1 MTSAEARSAEV
12 AREPAPRRWR
22 APSLEWLLLA
32 LIVLLGTLLS
42 SRWALAVDSWRMMED
57 ELTYVKEALTIAE
70 TLNPEAVVRGVP
82 VGNYG
87 VLYPALLAPLVGLF
101 DMPTAFRLAHGF
113 GALLMAS
120 TAVPAYLLGAYVS
133 RSRAVGLAAAALVVV
148 VPWVL
153 LSLTLFTET
162 VAYPVFVW
170 ALYASVVAVAEP
182 SKKRDITVLATLALL
197 FLARP
202 PFLFMFG
209 VVPMAIVVHEV
220 GIRLA
225 GRLPRDWVGQVWG
238 GLRASV
244 TLHPILAG
252 VIAVGAL
259 VALAGASEL
268 PLGNYN
274 TARTTALFPDGFVQ
288 SALDHLNYVLFGI
301 GVLPLAL
308 TLAFVGEA
316 LARRA
321 DRRAHAFAVVVSI
334 VAGALLIV
342 ATSFDLGYLGG
353 GVRER
358 YVFYVAPVLLIAA
371 VCYPSRARW
380 PVVAVGTAT
389 IATAVIVTRTTFE
402 GADRS
407 AIYSSPASLGW
418 APLDFRVG
426 QVGGWV
432 GLDGLNNAAA
442 LALGTAVAALILVVL
457 LRSSRRRLALAGL
470 TCVLVVWCAALTGY
484 AGPRLQ
490 SEHDALAAQAL
501 GTVPAQDD
509 RDWIDSAVSPD
520 TTAALVPSAIN
531 SRFGN
536 PIPPGTVTEQG
547 VWWEAEFWN
556 KSVRRSYLYDGA
568 EEPYTSF
575 LKEDMGLEER
585 SGRLRVT
592 GGESPHLLV
601 ANSNVRLGVDGE
613 VVKRGADLSLYRP
626 RRPYRAAWTSKGVA
640 DGGGLDARR
649 GARLTVYGHH
659 ASGHRASTVALS
671 LAGETGGRPVTLRG
685 AGRPRLIHVPRR
697 RLLAVTVCVPPRDSR
712 SLALTGKSVGEL
724 RLISVSVKPK
734 GPC

>member
-1 MTSAEARSAEV
+1 V
-12 AREPAPRRWR
+12 
-22 APSLEWLLLA
+22 LLA
-32 LIVLLGTLLS
+32 LVVLLGTLLS
-42 SRWALAVDSWRMMED
+42 SRWALAVDSWRVMED
-57 ELTYVKEALTIAE
+57 ELTYVKEALSIAE
-70 TLNPEAVVRGVP
+70 TLDPSAVVRGAP
-82 VGNYG
+82 VSNYG
-87 VLYPALLAPLVGLF
+87 ILYPALLAPLVGLF
-101 DMPTAFRLAHGF
+101 DMPTAFRLAHGL
-113 GALLMAS
+113 GAVLMAS
-120 TAVPAYLLGAYVS
+120 TAVPAYLLGTYVS

-162 VAYPVFVW
+162 VAYPAFVW

-182 SKKRDITVLATLALL
+182 SKKRDIVVLATLTLL

-202 PFLFMFG
+202 PFIFLFG
-209 VVPMAIVVHEV
+209 VVPLAIVVHE
-220 GIRLA
+220 ISMRLG
-225 GRLPRDWVGQVWG
+225 GRLPRDWASQTWG

-244 TLHPILAG
+244 TRHPILAG
-252 VIAVGAL
+252 VMAAGAL
-259 VALAGASEL
+259 VAIAGASEL

-274 TARTTALFPDGFVQ
+274 TARTTEVFPDGFIQ
-288 SALDHLNYVLFGI
+288 SAADHLNYVLFGI

-308 TLAFVGEA
+308 SLAYVGEV
-316 LARRA
+316 LVRRV
-321 DRRAHAFAVVVSI
+321 DPRAHAFAVVVSL
-334 VAGALLIV
+334 VVCALLTV

-358 YVFYVAPVLLIAA
+358 YVFYVAPVLLVAA
-371 VCYPSRARW
+371 VCYVPRARW

-389 IATAVIVTRTTFE
+389 IVTAAILTRTTFE
-402 GADRS
+402 GADRA

-418 APLDFRVG
+418 VPLDFRVG
-426 QVGGWV
+426 QLGSLV
-432 GLDGLNNAAA
+432 GLDDLSNASG
-442 LALGTAVAALILVVL
+442 LALGMAAAAAILVVL

-470 TCVLVVWCAALTGY
+470 TGGLVVWCVALTHY
-484 AGPRLQ
+484 SGPRLQ

-509 RDWIDSAVSPD
+509 RDWIDSALSPD
-520 TTAALVPSAIN
+520 ATAALVPSAIN

-575 LKEDMGLEER
+575 LKEDMRLDGR

-626 RRPYRAAWTSKGVA
+626 RRPYRAAWASRGVA
-640 DGGGLDARR
+640 DGGGLDRR

-659 ASGHRASTVALS
+659 ASGRSSSTVTLS
-671 LAGETGGRPVTLRG
+671 LAGETGGRPVRLRG
-685 AGRPRLIHVPRR
+685 AGTARLIHVPGR
-697 RLLAVTVCVPPRDSR
+697 RLLSATVCVPSSESR
-712 SLALTGKSVGEL
+712 SLSLTGRSLKEL

-734 GPC
+734 APC